1 MRIRRYAR
9 NPFALICGGIA
20 TYTMNRA
27 WLRPIMLNDL
37 EEMKLAEKYFSLDLN
52 ADAMRA
58 DLDTM
63 GISIQ
68 AKYFN
73 LEEA

>member
-1 MRIRRYAR
+1 MRIS
-9 NPFALICGGIA
+9 FALICGGIA
-20 TYTMNRA
+20 TYTMNRT

-58 DLDTM
+58 DLETM

-68 AKYFN
+68 AKFFN